1 ERRFLAAFPP
11 GPPHLMVWPRADSDG
26 TPWLCVSM
34 DVSRDGRIQRTFRV
48 DYDGQDLVGGLSP
61 AFLNWDDGVRAT
73 DAGIDTTPPLGISA
87 SGVEP
92 EVAARLA
99 SDWFRQHDKSEQ
111 QPS

>member
-1 ERRFLAAFPP
+1 MEAARIAD
-11 GPPHLMVWPRADSDG
+11 RATRTFSG

-48 DYDGQDLVGGLSP
+48 DYDGHDLVGGLSP